1 MSGGNDPASPSS
13 AATRTAAESI
23 EEIEK
28 RVALMEVRLEQLF
41 EHLDLTPRAGAG
53 AGGHHEGEGLD
64 PNDDPEI
71 QDLLAKGNAAQA
83 TKRYQEITGAS
94 PERAKQAIDEAMG
107 GD

>member
-1 MSGGNDPASPSS
+1 MAGSL
-13 AATRTAAESI
+13 EEQV

-28 RVALMEVRLEQLF
+28 RIALMEVRLDQLF
-41 EHLDLTPRAGAG
+41 EHLNLTPRGGAG

-83 TKRYQEITGAS
+83 TKRYQELTGAS
-94 PERAKQAIDEAMG
+94 LEQAKREIDRAQA
-107 GD
+107 